1 MTRPTSESHAGR
13 LVGQAVLC
21 TPFHFI
27 HFADRCC
34 SFSLV
39 ISKLPFDQRACFI
52 AGQAKSGTTLL
63 VALLDNHPEL
73 LVLPEETAYFPTV
86 LTKYAPRGRRAQ
98 FDYLTKQSLSNVLF
112 GGPCKW
118 GKRNYST
125 FPRQKFF
132 DTFESAA
139 FDPANAQEDLLV
151 LMVKAYA
158 ATLERPLDTVAR
170 WVEKTPA
177 NRNHIPEIYRRF
189 PHAKILVT
197 IRDPRA
203 ILAAQIALEKTRQTG
218 RFSTYYVIA
227 HWRVAARLARGV
239 RDGRVPGFV
248 VPYEKLVYEPSRM
261 MEEVCA
267 YLEIDFDRDIVL
279 TPTKVGQFWKGNS
292 AARINFSQISSEP
305 ATRWEGEL
313 SEDEVG
319 WVEWHCRDLMPE
331 FGYEPRLSR
340 RDLRYFVRPIRGER
354 PREYIKSRA
363 YSLRD
368 QITR

>member
-1 MTRPTSESHAGR
+1 M
-13 LVGQAVLC
+13 
-21 TPFHFI
+21 
-27 HFADRCC
+27 
-34 SFSLV
+34 
-39 ISKLPFDQRACFI
+39 ISDLPFDQRACFI

-63 VALLDNHPEL
+63 VALLDSHPEL

-125 FPRQKFF
+125 FPREKFLK
-132 DTFESAA
+132 TFEHAA

-158 ATLERPLDTVAR
+158 GALKRPLGTIRR
-170 WVEKTPA
+170 WLEKTPA
-177 NRNHIPEIYRRF
+177 NRNHIPAILTRF

-197 IRDPRA
+197 VRDPRA

-227 HWRVAARLARGV
+227 HWRVAARLAKRV
-239 RDGRVPGFV
+239 RDGGVSGLV
-248 VPYEKLVYEPSRM
+248 VPYEKLVSEPARM
-261 MEEVCA
+261 MKEVCA
-267 YLEIDFDRDIVL
+267 YLEINFDPERVL
-279 TPTKVGQFWKGNS
+279 TPTKVGQPWSGNS
-292 AARINFSQISSEP
+292 AARINFSQISPEP
-305 ATRWEGEL
+305 ATRWQREL
-313 SEDEVG
+313 SEDEIG
-319 WVEWHCRDLMPE
+319 WVEWHCRDLMTE
-331 FGYEPRLSR
+331 FGYEPKLTR
-340 RDLRYFVRPIRGER
+340 RELRYFMRPIRGER
-354 PREYIKSRA
+354 PREYLKSRA

-368 QITR
+368 QMTKHE

>member
-1 MTRPTSESHAGR
+1 M
-13 LVGQAVLC
+13 
-21 TPFHFI
+21 
-27 HFADRCC
+27 
-34 SFSLV
+34 
-39 ISKLPFDQRACFI
+39 ISRLPFEQRACFI

-63 VALLDNHPEL
+63 VALLDNHPDL

-118 GKRNYST
+118 GKRNYAT
-125 FPRQKFF
+125 FPREKFLE
-132 DTFESAA
+132 TFERSA
-139 FDPANAQEDLLV
+139 FDLANAQEELLV

-158 ATLERPLDTVAR
+158 ATLERPIDAIGR

-177 NRNHIPEIYRRF
+177 NRNHIPEIVRRF

-197 IRDPRA
+197 MRDPRA

-227 HWRVAARLARGV
+227 HWLVAARLARRV
-239 RDGRVPGFV
+239 RDGEVPGLV
-248 VPYEKLVYEPSRM
+248 VQYEQLVCEPVRT
-261 MEEVCA
+261 MERVCA
-267 YLEIDFDRDIVL
+267 YLEINFDQETVL
-279 TPTKVGQFWKGNS
+279 TPTKLGRFWSGNS
-292 AARINFSQISSEP
+292 AARITFSQISPEP
-305 ATRWEGEL
+305 ATRWQREL
-313 SEDEVG
+313 ADDEIG

-331 FGYEPRLSR
+331 FGYEPKLHRPE
-340 RDLRYFVRPIRGER
+340 LRSFVRPIRGER

-368 QITR
+368 QMARTTKSD

>member
-1 MTRPTSESHAGR
+1 
-13 LVGQAVLC
+13 
-21 TPFHFI
+21 
-27 HFADRCC
+27 
-34 SFSLV
+34 V
-39 ISKLPFDQRACFI
+39 ISRLPFEQRACFI

-63 VALLDNHPEL
+63 VALLDNHPQL

-98 FDYLTKQSLSNVLF
+98 FNYLTKQSLSNVLF

-118 GKRNYST
+118 GKRSYAM
-125 FPRQKFF
+125 FPREKFIE
-132 DTFESAA
+132 TFERAA

-158 ATLERPLDTVAR
+158 ATLGRSLDTVAR

-177 NRNHIPEIYRRF
+177 NRNHISTIFSRF
-189 PHAKILVT
+189 SHAKVLVT
-197 IRDPRA
+197 LRDPRA

-227 HWRVAARLARGV
+227 HWRVAAKLAKRI
-239 RDGRVPGFV
+239 RDGTVPGFV
-248 VPYEKLVYEPSRM
+248 VPYEELVREPDRS

-267 YLEIDFDRDIVL
+267 YLQIDFDPATVL
-279 TPTKVGQFWKGNS
+279 TPTKVGQFWSGNS
-292 AARINFSQISSEP
+292 AARVNFSQISTEP
-305 ATRWEGEL
+305 VTRWQREL
-313 SEDEVG
+313 SKDEIG

-331 FGYEPRLSR
+331 FGYEPKLSR
-340 RDLRYFVRPIRGER
+340 RELRYFVRPIRGER
-354 PREYIKSRA
+354 PREYLKSRA

-368 QITR
+368 DLVRRAV

>member
-1 MTRPTSESHAGR
+1 MTSE
-13 LVGQAVLC
+13 
-21 TPFHFI
+21 
-27 HFADRCC
+27 
-34 SFSLV
+34 
-39 ISKLPFDQRACFI
+39 LPFEQRACFI

-63 VALLDNHPEL
+63 VALLDSHPEL

-118 GKRNYST
+118 GKRNYAT

-132 DTFESAA
+132 ETFERAA
-139 FDPANAQEDLLV
+139 FDPASAQEELLL

-158 ATLERPLDTVAR
+158 ATLGRSLDTITR

-177 NRNHIPEIYRRF
+177 NRNHIGAILTRF
-189 PHAKILVT
+189 PEAKILVT
-197 IRDPRA
+197 LRDPRA

-227 HWRVAARLARGV
+227 HWRVGAKLARRIREGE
-239 RDGRVPGFV
+239 VPGFV
-248 VPYEKLVYEPSRM
+248 VQYESLVRQPART

-267 YLEIDFDRDIVL
+267 YLEIHFDPDTVL
-279 TPTKVGQFWKGNS
+279 VPTKLGHFWSGNS
-292 AARINFSQISSEP
+292 AARVNFSDISTEP
-305 ATRWEGEL
+305 VTRWEREL
-313 SEDEVG
+313 SQDEIG
-319 WVEWHCRDLMPE
+319 WVEWHCRDLMPQ

-340 RDLRYFVRPIRGER
+340 RELRYFLKPVRGER
-354 PREYIKSRA
+354 TREYLKSRA

-368 QITR
+368 DLARGGV

>member
-1 MTRPTSESHAGR
+1 MTSS
-13 LVGQAVLC
+13 
-21 TPFHFI
+21 
-27 HFADRCC
+27 
-34 SFSLV
+34 
-39 ISKLPFDQRACFI
+39 LPFDQRACFI

-63 VALLDNHPEL
+63 VALLDSHPEL

-118 GKRNYST
+118 GKRSYAT
-125 FPRQKFF
+125 FPREKFLQ
-132 DTFESAA
+132 TFEHAA

-158 ATLERPLDTVAR
+158 ATLGRSLDTIAR

-177 NRNHIPEIYRRF
+177 NRNHMTPILTRF
-189 PHAKILVT
+189 PRAKILVT
-197 IRDPRA
+197 LRDPRA
-203 ILAAQIALEKTRQTG
+203 ILAAQIALEKTRRTG

-227 HWRVAARLARGV
+227 HWRVAAKLAKQI
-239 RDGRVPGFV
+239 RDGEVPGFI
-248 VPYEKLVYEPSRM
+248 VPYETLVREPAST

-267 YLEIDFDRDIVL
+267 YLEIDFDPDTLL
-279 TPTKVGQFWKGNS
+279 TPTKVGQLWSGNS
-292 AARINFSQISSEP
+292 AARTNFSQISTEP
-305 ATRWEGEL
+305 VSRWEREL
-313 SEDEVG
+313 SEDEIG

-331 FGYEPRLSR
+331 SGYQPRLR
-340 RDLRYFVRPIRGER
+340 RRELRYFVRPIRGER
-354 PREYIKSRA
+354 PREYLKSRA

-368 QITR
+368 DFIRGEVRPV

>member
-1 MTRPTSESHAGR
+1 VT
-13 LVGQAVLC
+13 
-21 TPFHFI
+21 
-27 HFADRCC
+27 
-34 SFSLV
+34 
-39 ISKLPFDQRACFI
+39 SKLPFDQRACFI

-63 VALLDNHPEL
+63 VALLDNHPQL

-118 GKRNYST
+118 GKRNYAT
-125 FPRQKFF
+125 FPRDKFF
-132 DTFESAA
+132 ETFEHAA
-139 FDPANAQEDLLV
+139 FDPVNPQQDLLV

-158 ATLERPLDTVAR
+158 STLERPLDTVGR

-177 NRNHIPEIYRRF
+177 NRNHIPEILRRF

-218 RFSTYYVIA
+218 RFSAYYVIA
-227 HWRVAARLARGV
+227 HWRVAARLAMRV
-239 RDGRVPGFV
+239 RNGDVPGFV
-248 VPYEKLVYEPSRM
+248 VQYEELVCEPAGI
-261 MEEVCA
+261 MEQVCG
-267 YLEIDFDRDIVL
+267 YLEIDFNPETVL
-279 TPTKVGQFWKGNS
+279 TPTKVGQFWSGNS
-292 AARINFSQISSEP
+292 AARIGFSQISSEP
-305 ATRWEGEL
+305 ATRWQGEL
-313 SEDEVG
+313 SAEEIG
-319 WVEWHCRDLMPE
+319 WVEWHCRDLMPQ
-331 FGYEPRLSR
+331 FGYEPKLTR
-340 RDLRYFVRPIRGER
+340 RELRHFMRPVRGER

-368 QITR
+368 DWLKRQVQVA

>member
-1 MTRPTSESHAGR
+1 
-13 LVGQAVLC
+13 
-21 TPFHFI
+21 
-27 HFADRCC
+27 
-34 SFSLV
+34 V
-39 ISKLPFDQRACFI
+39 ISTLPFEQRACFI

-63 VALLDNHPEL
+63 VALLDSHPEL

-98 FDYLTKQSLSNVLF
+98 FEYLTKQSLSNVLF

-118 GKRNYST
+118 GKRSYAT
-125 FPRQKFF
+125 FPREKFLQ
-132 DTFESAA
+132 TFERAA
-139 FDPANAQEDLLV
+139 FDPANAREDLLV

-158 ATLERPLDTVAR
+158 ATLGRSLDTITR

-177 NRNHIPEIYRRF
+177 NRNHVNAVLSLF

-197 IRDPRA
+197 LRDPRA

-227 HWRVAARLARGV
+227 HWRVAAKLARRV
-239 RDGRVPGFV
+239 RDAEVPGLV
-248 VPYEKLVYEPSRM
+248 VQYERLVSEPART
-261 MEEVCA
+261 MEEVCG
-267 YLEIDFDRDIVL
+267 YLGIEFDPDTVL
-279 TPTKVGQFWKGNS
+279 TPTKVGRFWSGNS
-292 AARINFSQISSEP
+292 AARINFSHISTEP
-305 ATRWEGEL
+305 VTRWEREL
-313 SEDEVG
+313 SQDEIG

-340 RDLRYFVRPIRGER
+340 RELRCFVRPIRGER
-354 PREYIKSRA
+354 PREYLKSRA

-368 QITR
+368 DWIRGAA